1 MFNQYFVNV
10 LRNHYADFEGKAA
23 RAEFWYYVLFY
34 FLISIAVG
42 LLAMLVGN
50 WISYI
55 CSLALLVPSLA
66 ITVRRLQDIGKS
78 GWWVFIAFIPV
89 IGAIWLIILL
99 AKPSAR

>member
-10 LRNHYADFEGKAA
+10 IRNHYADFEGKAG
-23 RAEFWYYVLFY
+23 RAEFWYYVLFN
-34 FLISIAVG
+34 FLIGLAVG

-55 CSLALLVPSLA
+55 CSLALFVPGLA